1 MDVTGRVRVASS
13 RRTHCMR
20 AAVPGW
26 PLGGGTIEDVSTT
39 FPSGRLRGDE
49 LLRAVAEGTAGAVG
63 DEFLRCLARHV
74 AEAFAAKLVLIAEA
88 SDPSGM
94 HVRVLAAWY
103 DGAFIE
109 EPFEYDTAGQ
119 PCAVVTDYPW
129 VSFPEALTERFP
141 EDRSA
146 IEMGL
151 QSYLAVCLRSSD
163 GVHLG
168 HLAVLDTRPMEAGE
182 EDAAALRIFA
192 ARASAELER
201 RNQARA
207 LEESRA
213 RVIDAADRERRRVG
227 RDLHDGAQ
235 QRLLAVSN
243 LLRVSRMKLDG
254 SSGAAA
260 ELIERAEEEL
270 SQAHAEL
277 RKLARGL
284 HPVALT
290 ERGLGSALE
299 SLADASEVPV
309 DIEVTE
315 RVLPLPV
322 ARAAYFIA
330 SESLANCARY
340 ASASR
345 IDVRVR
351 DEGRSLAVEVAD
363 DGVGGADPT
372 CGTGLLGLVDRVEVL
387 GGRLEVHSPPG
398 EGTRVRATIPL

>member
-1 MDVTGRVRVASS
+1 
-13 RRTHCMR
+13 MR
-20 AAVPGW
+20 AASLRW
-26 PLGGGTIEDVSTT
+26 PVGGGTIEDVTTT

-74 AEAFAAKLVLIAEA
+74 AEAFAAKMVLIVEA

-94 HVRVLAAWY
+94 HVRSLASWY

-109 EPFEYDTAGQ
+109 EPFEYDTAGT
-119 PCAVVTDYPW
+119 PCAVTTDYPW
-129 VSFPEALTERFP
+129 VAFPEALTERFP
-141 EDRSA
+141 KAA
-146 IEMGL
+146 IAINLGL
-151 QSYLAVCLRSSD
+151 QSYLAICLRSSD
-163 GVHLG
+163 DVHLG
-168 HLAVLDTRPMEAGE
+168 HIAVLDSRPMEADA

-201 RNQARA
+201 RNQAKA
-207 LEESRA
+207 LEASRA

-243 LLRVSRMKLDG
+243 LLRVSRMKLDE
-254 SSGAAA
+254 SDPAA
-260 ELIERAEEEL
+260 ELIARAEEEL
-270 SQAHAEL
+270 SQAHGEL

-299 SLADASEVPV
+299 SLADASDVPV
-309 DIEVTE
+309 DIETCD
-315 RVLPLPV
+315 RALPLPV

-330 SESLANCARY
+330 SESLANCTRY

-345 IDVRVR
+345 ITVRVI
-351 DEGRSLAVEVAD
+351 DEGDSLLVEVSD

-387 GGRLEVHSPPG
+387 GGRLEVHSPVG
-398 EGTRVRATIPL
+398 EGTRVRATIPLP